1 MFFRTPGATV
11 SAHSPLIVRVLVI
24 FGMALLFRMSA
35 WYYNAAADSGEYLYQ
50 DAGSFYRTAVHLAN
64 GNGYVLERGQEP
76 AFFRE
81 PATSYF
87 FAGNIA
93 LYAAL
98 AGRSVT
104 EPSYDRNNW
113 PRDPGNRN
121 AIRLIRLS
129 QAVLQAIALAL
140 FYLLLRHYFR
150 DAFAFTV
157 AALASLYPPLA
168 LYSEQLMRENL
179 LVAVLLAVAYLLSSQ
194 IQRPSYWKLAALGIL
209 WGVAALTLQ
218 VYMLL
223 GVFLFAFVLRS
234 TGTIAL
240 TAKRCAVIGAL
251 FMLTVLPWVCKVYA
265 FYPDVRIAQS
275 LGCALTPDWI
285 QFKTSLQFAR
295 TRSSNLSG
303 TGRVPADSMLAV
315 DPYGFTARQLF
326 DNAFSGSF
334 RRAARQ
340 LDLKYGH
347 PSLRDRVRTYGGELA
362 WFLVLPGYQYGDWSA
377 TRSVAPH
384 DHGNMVVTMFISIV
398 LSVMSL
404 IGLWI
409 CCRRATGVLPIYL
422 FHLAFFWLLMSESR
436 RALPIVP
443 FFVLFGLVGLWKVT
457 QLGFPRCRFSILK
470 ES

>member
-1 MFFRTPGATV
+1 MFFRTPGALV
-11 SAHSPLIVRVLVI
+11 SAHTSLIVRVLVI
-24 FGMALLFRMSA
+24 FGLALLFRMSA
-35 WYYNAAADSGEYLYQ
+35 WYYNAATDSGEYLFN

-64 GNGYVLERGQEP
+64 GDGYVQEPGQEP
-76 AFFRE
+76 VFFRE
-81 PATSYF
+81 PVTSYF
-87 FAGNIA
+87 FAGSIA
-93 LYAAL
+93 LYATL
-98 AGRSVT
+98 AGRSVV
-104 EPSYDRNNW
+104 
-113 PRDPGNRN
+113 DPGNRN

-129 QAVLQAIALAL
+129 QAVLQAVALAL

-150 DAFAFTV
+150 DAFSFTV

-179 LVAVLLAVAYLLSSQ
+179 LVAVLMAVAYLLSSH
-194 IQRPSYWKLAALGIL
+194 IQRPAYWKLAVLGIL

-223 GVFLFAFVLRS
+223 GVLLFASLLLR
-234 TGTIAL
+234 TGRIAL
-240 TAKRCAVIGAL
+240 ALRRCAVIGAL
-251 FMLTVLPWVCKVYA
+251 FVLTVLPWIYKVYA
-265 FYPDVRIAQS
+265 FYPNVRIAQS

-295 TRSSNLSG
+295 SRSQSLSG
-303 TGRVPADSMLAV
+303 TGGVPADAMLAV
-315 DPYGFTARQLF
+315 DPYGFTTRELF
-326 DNAFSGSF
+326 DNAFSGHF

-347 PSLRDRVRTYGGELA
+347 PSLRDRVRTYVGALA

-377 TRSVAPH
+377 MRSVAPH

-398 LSVMSL
+398 LSVMSI
-404 IGLWI
+404 IGIWT

-443 FFVLFGLVGLWKVT
+443 FFVLFGMIGLWKVI
-457 QLGFPRCRFSILK
+457 QLGFPQCRFSILK